1 MAGAPRRTE
10 VRLTLGLNGNTFPL
24 AGAVGRGQRSPTREA
39 LAAMDL
45 GKDLMLEMYRSM
57 QRIRQFEGKV
67 RDLAIASEIP
77 GFVHVSIGE
86 EASATGVCAALRKTD
101 RITSTHRGHSH
112 LIAKGGRLDR
122 MMAELYGKR
131 EGGSMHIVDFSLGIL
146 GANGIVGAGLPI
158 ATGSALAAQVS
169 GRDDVTAC
177 FFGDGAS
184 NEGTFHESL
193 NLAAV
198 WKLPVVFVCENNG
211 YGEFTPMETVTSVK
225 DIAVRAQ
232 GYAIPGHIVD
242 GNDVMEVFAHASEA
256 VARARAGDGPTLLEC
271 KTYRWEGHVV
281 GEAAF
286 LGEGAYRPTKEVE
299 EWKLKCP
306 IIRYQQFLVGGGKVS
321 KAELERIDSETA
333 AELEDAIKFAR
344 ESALPDVSEVTDDV
358 FAE

>member
-1 MAGAPRRTE
+1 
-10 VRLTLGLNGNTFPL
+10 LTLGPNGNSFAL
-24 AGAVGRGQRSPTREA
+24 AGALAAVSARRREEV
-39 LAAMDL
+39 LPAMDL
-45 GKDLMLEMYRSM
+45 GKDLMLDMYRSM
-57 QRIRQFEGKV
+57 QRIRQFEGRV
-67 RDLAIASEIP
+67 RDLAIANELP

-131 EGGSMHIVDFSLGIL
+131 EGYCKGKGGSMHIVDFSLGIL

-158 ATGSALAAQVS
+158 AAGSALAAQIA

-225 DIAVRAQ
+225 DIAERAH

-242 GNDVMEVFAHASEA
+242 GNDVFEVYRYASEA
-256 VARARAGDGPTLLEC
+256 IARARAGEGPTLLEC

-281 GEAAF
+281 GEQAF
-286 LGEGAYRPTKEVE
+286 LGSSGYRTEAE
-299 EWKLKCP
+299 IESWKKKCP
-306 IIRYQQFLVGGGKVS
+306 LIKFEKFVLESGKFS
-321 KAELERIDSETA
+321 KAELDRIVNETQ
-333 AELEDAIKFAR
+333 AELEAAVEFAR
-344 ESALPDVSEVTDDV
+344 QAALPDPSEVADDV
-358 FAE
+358 FA